1 MSGLDPVIHAPARL
15 QLMSMLHVVDGLE
28 FARAR
33 AELDVSDSVL
43 SKHLSTLGEAG
54 YVKVSKSSVGGRRT
68 TQISLTRAGR
78 AAYAGHV
85 AALRALI
92 EVGDRPAG

>member
-1 MSGLDPVIHAPARL
+1 MSELDPVIHAPARL
-15 QLMSMLHVVDGLE
+15 RLMSMLHVVDGLD

-33 AELDVSDSVL
+33 AELKVSDSVL

-54 YVKVSKSSVGGRRT
+54 YVKASKSSVGGRRT
-68 TQISLTRAGR
+68 TLISLTRAGR
-78 AAYAGHV
+78 SAYAGHV

-92 EVGDRPAG
+92 DVDENSVD